1 MFEIMMGSFF
11 WVISGHVDLGLRERV
26 WGEGMVCGGGL
37 HFRSLLVI
45 ISQSP
50 SDQPAVWR

>member
-26 WGEGMVCGGGL
+26 WGRDGL
-37 HFRSLLVI
+37 
-45 ISQSP
+45 
-50 SDQPAVWR
+50 WRRFAF